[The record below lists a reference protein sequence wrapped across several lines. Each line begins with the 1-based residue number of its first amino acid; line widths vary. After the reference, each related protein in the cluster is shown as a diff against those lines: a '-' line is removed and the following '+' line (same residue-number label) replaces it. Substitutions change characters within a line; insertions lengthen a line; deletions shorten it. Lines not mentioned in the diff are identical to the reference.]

1 MASKFGLAG
10 GIPERRVRPIWD
22 AIDSRQFKNALK
34 QSTALLAKYPN
45 SPYALALKAL
55 VLERMGKCD
64 ESLSV
69 SLQAKDLL
77 YQNDSTLMDDL
88 TLSTLQIVFQRLDR
102 LDLATSCYEYAC
114 GKYPNNMDHMMGLF
128 NCYVRE
134 YSFVKQQQTAIKMYK
149 HAGEERF
156 LLWAVCSIQLQVLCG
171 NGGEKLLLLAEG
183 LLKKHVASH
192 SLHEPEALIVY
203 ISILEQQSKYGDA
216 LEILSG
222 TLGSLLVIEVDKLRM
237 QLDKNERRDDFLLKD
252 SRNGKGK
259 MDNVD
264 EGGILGRLL
273 ARQGDYTAAAQIYK
287 KILEL
292 SPDDWECFLHY
303 LGCLLEDDSSWCNA
317 ASSDPI
323 HPQKSVDCKF
333 SHLTDEVF
341 NSRISDASTSV
352 KKLQA
357 DTSVNLIRCPYLA
370 NLEIERRKLLYG
382 KNNDDELLEAV
393 LEYFLSFGHLACFTS
408 DVEDFL
414 LVLSLDKKTKL
425 LERLK
430 SSSTSHS
437 TESIK
442 ELGRFITLKK
452 IQELIG
458 NTYKLLV
465 DELERSAVQMSEM
478 YCKSLPLSK
487 DLDPQESIHGEELLS
502 MASNV
507 LVQLFWRTSNY
518 GYFMEAIMV
527 LEFGLTVRRHA
538 WQYKVL
544 LVHLYSHLGALPLAY
559 EWYKALDVK
568 NILMETVSHHILPQM
583 LVSSLWV
590 ESNNL
595 LRDYLRF
602 MDDHL
607 RESAD
612 LTFLAYRHRNYSKVI
627 EFVQFKERLQRSS
640 QYLVA
645 RVESSI
651 LQLKQNADN
660 IEEEES
666 VLENLKCG
674 VHFLE
679 LSNEIGSKSVTF
691 NEDWQSRPWWAPT
704 PDKNYLLGPFAGIS
718 YCPKEN
724 LTVSACVKENFEV
737 NGSIC
742 DPKVS
747 SELKYLLD
755 RYAKMLGF
763 SLRDAVEVVSGVSSG
778 LNSSEAFGADMVGW
792 LNFAVFLN
800 AWNLSSHEVVLP
812 DVNGCRPSTW
822 QVVNTLL
829 KKCILEVRSMES
841 LVCYPRLDLSVLV
854 QLVTEPLAWHT
865 LVMQSCVRSSLPSG
879 KKKKKSGS
887 ADHSTSPLSHDIR
900 GSVQSTSGVVE
911 EVAKWLGH
919 HIKKSE
925 DEKLDAIFS
934 SLEANDRGDGPGQV
948 FRLLGTLISSL
959 NEAELGD
966 RISQAMKSWSPVD
979 VARKF
984 VAGQRAGLSAFLRIC
999 ESKIKSLQALK
1010 QQMAQLIVD
1019 CNLCCSTPDDHL
1031 VVSPL
1036 GSSLFSSSYASPTS
1050 RLSSLSPVGFIANRS
1065 PSPLLVVD

>member
-114 GKYPNNMDHMMGLF
+114 GKYHNNMDHMMGLF

-237 QLDKNERRDDFLLKD
+237 Q
-252 SRNGKGK
+252 
-259 MDNVD
+259 
-264 EGGILGRLL
+264 GRLL

-341 NSRISDASTSV
+341 NSRISEASTSV
-352 KKLQA
+352 KKLHA

-382 KNNDDELLEAV
+382 KNNNDELMEAV

-414 LVLSLDKKTKL
+414 LVLSLDKKTEL

-442 ELGRFITLKK
+442 ELGWFITLKK

-651 LQLKQNADN
+651 LQLKQNANN

-674 VHFLE
+674 VDFLE

-691 NEDWQSRPWWAPT
+691 NEDWQSRPWWTPT

-724 LTVSACVKENFEV
+724 LMKEREANILGVVERKSLLPRLIYLSIQTASACVKENFEV

-812 DVNGCRPSTW
+812 DVNGCRHSTW

-841 LVCYPRLDLSVLV
+841 LVCYPQLDLSVLV

-879 KKKKKSGS
+879 KKKKRSGS

-934 SLEANDRGDGPGQV
+934 SLEANGRGEGPGQV

-1010 QQMAQLIVD
+1010 QQMAQV
-1019 CNLCCSTPDDHL
+1019 
-1031 VVSPL
+1031 
-1036 GSSLFSSSYASPTS
+1036 
-1050 RLSSLSPVGFIANRS
+1050 
-1065 PSPLLVVD
+1065 